1 MIAHLA
7 QSLNS
12 LGQRVRRCLP
22 HRTPAPA
29 PILPGPRPL
38 PLALPHAP
46 LPAFVETDPVAQAY
60 RSLLGDLDWTH
71 FPERSTDRP
80 WPGKRPARRAPFVAA
95 YLVKLHEGK
104 RSMPA
109 LRAFLLKHPAL
120 VYLLGF
126 PLVPEPTL
134 PHGFDLAASVPTGRQ
149 FSRVLRD
156 LSNDALQ
163 FLLDSSVS
171 CIIAALPPELQ
182 ERFGDVISGDTKHIL
197 AWVKENNPKAY
208 IKEGRFDKERQP
220 KGDKDCKLGVKRRR
234 NRSPDAD
241 AAAAEVASAP
251 ATPAPATTTPATPPT
266 PTSEAKP
273 ATQRAAADDIYW
285 GYASGVVATKVPGWG
300 EVVLAERTRP
310 FNESDISYFF
320 PLMADTE
327 RRLGRRPRYG
337 AWDCAYDAHYVYDY
351 FTAAGGFAA
360 VPLNPGPR
368 GNGRRFAQDG
378 TPLCAAELPMTL
390 QFTYQHRADLV
401 AHTREKFRCPL
412 LYPNATAACCPIAD
426 AHWDKGGCTTTIAQ
440 GPGSRIRHI
449 LDREGQEYKQVF
461 KQRTATERINSQA
474 VELGIE
480 RPKLRN
486 QRSITNQNTL
496 TYVLMN
502 VRLLERIEQRSVA
515 TAHAEGGRTARA

>member
-7 QSLNS
+7 LSLNS
-12 LGQRVRRCLP
+12 LGRRLRPLLP
-22 HRTPAPA
+22 RRSSLAPRFS
-29 PILPGPRPL
+29 PGPRPL
-38 PLALPHAP
+38 PLALSRAP

-60 RSLLGDLDWTH
+60 RSLLGDLDWAH
-71 FPERSTDRP
+71 FPERPTTRP

-109 LRAFLLKHPAL
+109 LRAFLIQHPAL
-120 VYLLGF
+120 LYLLGF
-126 PLVPEPTL
+126 PLVPDPAV
-134 PHGFDLAASVPTGRQ
+134 PHGFDVAASTPTARQ

-171 CIIAALPPELQ
+171 AIIAALPPDLQ
-182 ERFGDVISGDTKHIL
+182 QRFGDVISGDTKHIL

-208 IKEGRFDKERQP
+208 IKEGRYDKDRQP
-220 KGDKDCKLGVKRRR
+220 TGDLDCKLGVKRRR
-234 NRSPDAD
+234 NRSPEAGI
-241 AAAAEVASAP
+241 AEAQAPSTTAPPANTATAP
-251 ATPAPATTTPATPPT
+251 AIPPT
-266 PTSEAKP
+266 PASEAKP

-285 GYASGVVATKVPGWG
+285 GYASGVVATKVTGWG

-327 RRLGRRPRYG
+327 RRLGRKPRYG
-337 AWDCAYDAHYVYDY
+337 AWDTAYDAHYVYDY
-351 FTAAGGFAA
+351 FDAAGGFAA
-360 VPLNPGPR
+360 VPFNPGPR
-368 GNGRRFAQDG
+368 GAGRRFAPDG
-378 TPLCAAELPMTL
+378 RPLCAAELPMTM

-401 AHTREKFRCPL
+401 EHTREKFRCPL
-412 LYPNATAACCPIAD
+412 LYPSATAECCPIGD
-426 AHWDKGGCTTTIAQ
+426 AHWDKGGCSTTIAQ
-440 GPGSRIRHI
+440 GPGSRIRHQ
-449 LDREGQEYKQVF
+449 LDRESQHYKAVF

-486 QRSITNQNTL
+486 QRSLANQNTL
-496 TYVLMN
+496 LYVLLN
-502 VRLLERIEQRSVA
+502 LRLLERSEQRSLA
-515 TAHAEGGRTARA
+515 TAHAEGGPMSRA